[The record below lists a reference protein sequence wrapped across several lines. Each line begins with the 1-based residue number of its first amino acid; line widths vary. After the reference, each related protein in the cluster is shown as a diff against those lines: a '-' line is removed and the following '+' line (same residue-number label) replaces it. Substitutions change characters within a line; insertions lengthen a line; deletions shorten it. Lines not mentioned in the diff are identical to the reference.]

1 MKKLTRKSLSEL
13 AMMLPVVEEKVQ
25 TSLFGG
31 GSGTLTDPFTLMEWE
46 EMGTSF
52 TKGWVEFSS
61 NILSYQRTDYYS
73 YFGGSAYGDGDS
85 DNDCDEGGTSLYND
99 TDTSNNNYFSYVN
112 ADEIA
117 RHIHP
122 AAQNLYNQLKNS
134 GKLVVR
140 VIDIHNPPQ
149 DMPENHKRTRNA
161 WVVMGS
167 GMNYI
172 YISRGTP
179 TTEPW
184 QYVNELEQELFHI
197 YQDQLGIIKNLIDPN
212 IEGYDEYGE
221 PTRKYASAV
230 EFQENVMGWV
240 KVGSCGGFLGTSSSD
255 AFNKW
260 LSDVV
265 DSDAKI
271 VKDINAFINGITQW
285 YAPFVDNH
293 TGNYGADTNK
303 EYENK
308 IRNMKWR
315 EMFEWYGFTVK

>member
-13 AMMLPVVEEKVQ
+13 AMMLPVVENEIQ
-25 TSLFGG
+25 TSFVGG
-31 GSGTLTDPFTLMEWE
+31 GAGTRTDPFTLWEWE

-61 NILSYQRTDYYS
+61 DTISYLKMDYYS
-73 YFGGSAYGDGDS
+73 YFSGNGYDDYY
-85 DNDCDEGGTSLYND
+85 NDYYNDEGGTSLYND

-140 VIDIHNPPQ
+140 VIDIHNPPRN
-149 DMPENHKRTRNA
+149 MPENHKRTKNA

-172 YISRGTP
+172 YISHGTP

-197 YQDQLGIIKNLIDPN
+197 YQDQLRIIDDIFDSN
-212 IEGYDEYGE
+212 IEGYDEYGKQ
-221 PTRKYASAV
+221 THKYKSAV
-230 EFQENVMGWV
+230 EFQENVMGWA
-240 KVGSCGGFLGTSSSD
+240 KNGSCGGFLGGYSSQFD
-255 AFNKW
+255 NW
-260 LSDVV
+260 LSGVI
-265 DSDAKI
+265 SDKTVNI
-271 VKDINAFINGITQW
+271 SAFLSGITQW
-285 YAPFVDNH
+285 YAPFIDNH
-293 TGNYGADTNK
+293 TGNYAADTDK
-303 EYENK
+303 EYARK
-308 IRNMKWR
+308 IWNMKWR
-315 EMFEWYGFTVK
+315 KVFEWYGFTIQ